1 MSFRLVR
8 PEDYKPRKLGA
19 LRMFT
24 EDNDSYPI
32 AKIRTKTGKIKAFI
46 QSRATKPDGAEWIP
60 GVEADDGDTI
70 EKMPNL
76 IPDSRDCLY
85 VVGQSG
91 TYKTTFARE
100 YADNFIEEFE
110 RLGESPRVIIVCV
123 DNPDM
128 DTAFNGLKYVWIKPV
143 ELVADFA
150 GRPEEMTPE
159 VINPD
164 YRPTLFIFDD
174 LEGISDRV
182 TEKTINA
189 FVHMV
194 LTRGRK
200 YRLYS
205 VFISHAGTK
214 QGGGASVHLLESSH
228 ISIPLK
234 HTIGNNIKYTLE
246 KHFNLPPSVRKI
258 LQSDFINFGPRALI
272 SSGGSPQTIIT
283 AKRVLALD
291 QDKIDMAIEEIK
303 EKQREVKRE
312 AKEAIKKA
320 TKDKKSKAA
329 AAELD
334 EDDK

>member
-8 PEDYKPRKLGA
+8 PEDYKPKKLGTI
-19 LRMFT
+19 RRFMD
-24 EDNDSYPI
+24 DNDSYPI
-32 AKIRTKTGKIKAFI
+32 AKIRTKLGKIKAYI
-46 QSRATKPDGAEWIP
+46 QSRASKPDGEEWIP
-60 GVEADDGDTI
+60 GVEADDTDTI

-100 YADNFIEEFE
+100 YANNFIEEFE

-123 DNPDM
+123 DNPDL
-128 DTAFNGLKYVWIKPV
+128 DTAFNGLKYAWIKPA
-143 ELVADFA
+143 ELVLDFA
-150 GRPEEMTPE
+150 GHHEDMTPE
-159 VINPD
+159 AINPE

-174 LEGISDRV
+174 LEGISDRK

-234 HTIGNNIKYTLE
+234 HTIGSNIKYTLE
-246 KHFNLPPSVRKI
+246 RHFNLPPSVRKI

-283 AKRVLALD
+283 PKRILALD

-303 EKQREVKRE
+303 ERKRE
-312 AKEAIKKA
+312 IKKEAQAAAKA
-320 TKDKKSKAA
+320 IRTKAA
-329 AAELD
+329 AKLD
-334 EDDK
+334 KDDS